1 MTIPAAGKL
10 LVAAVITIVSVISQA
25 SAQIVLPED
34 VRQTIKRI
42 NTIYQARAQNT
53 TTPQT
58 AQNKSMPEPLQTPSD
73 ALQTRTETAVQPE
86 PQPQVQNQSNESTV
100 AVGADQVAN
109 APPSAFESRFA
120 VGEELIYSLQL
131 GDLFLGDVF
140 AIRSPNGYRL
150 GLQEFTQLVDFA
162 IDVDIE
168 NVTASG
174 WFIAQQNSF
183 ALQQQADESLSVMA
197 GSELYS
203 VAPARYNIQDDIYI
217 ELADIE
223 RWFGINT
230 VIDEAQLNIALTSS
244 EPFPIEQRLARQRK
258 RFDKNTSFSKSVL
271 PVKENGYKLLST
283 PLLDVQAS
291 TRIKES
297 TTDASYS
304 LLSSQDAGY
313 FSSQVFLSGNDN
325 NGLVD
330 ARLNLSRQSNNADLL
345 GPLKMTEY
353 AFGDVTP
360 VNIGAG
366 DTQAQGRGFR
376 MSNARYGI
384 VDNRRVNLVGEI
396 QVGWDIE
403 LYRNGVLIDNRTSVT
418 EGRYEF
424 NDVELGFGQNDFEF
438 VFYGPQGQIE
448 RRQESYYVDSNIA
461 EQGESLLQFSA
472 VQSNESLL
480 GVGDFTDDPTR
491 LGPLV
496 SLSYDYGVTDWL
508 SFGVGGSYF
517 SPEQGDKVESLA
529 LRSNLVL
536 GGLGLINSIFQLEND
551 ERRTMLH
558 SFRTQIAGVSI
569 DSTYRRSELLNES
582 LLEQPGVVQPITE
595 DINLRFSGALFA
607 SFGTPLNYQNVWT
620 RSELPNGG
628 VNQQFQNALGIN
640 SSWGSFSHGVL
651 WQKET
656 SPGAEPD
663 SAAPIESTLGSLA
676 YRNRFGPVFTRFFGE
691 YEIDPDTRFSSV
703 GTSLNYPI
711 TNKLTSEL
719 RYTYDVRSER
729 SRYDLRLNW
738 LGDNVSLSG
747 VANYAEGQDWS
758 INLIL
763 RFGLGY
769 DSATNT
775 FFTSGRA
782 LSQSGAVVLRMF
794 EDENLDGTYNEG
806 EPTLENVEVS
816 ATQAFRDQKTN
827 EQGLAVLKSLPANRR
842 TDIVVDESSF
852 THPSMTVATDGFAV
866 ASRRGSIQQ
875 FDIPVVR
882 AGELDGVLYWRTKN
896 DEEQAAPYVRMNMV
910 NQEGEVVAT
919 TRTEF
924 DGYYLFTK
932 IMPGTYAI
940 EVDTSAGRQRGM
952 TPERYK
958 SVTVSN
964 KGDLITG
971 VDMTLRELL
980 SARGFV
986 AAAGEFS
993 SLPMLKLYLKLLDRR
1008 LDSDLLNNVFYY
1020 VSESD
1025 KYILGIAY
1033 QEGQREQ
1040 DSASMMD
1047 VCKLMRAKN
1056 VACNVNTVE
1065 FNY

>member
-1 MTIPAAGKL
+1 MLPADIK
-10 LVAAVITIVSVISQA
+10 
-25 SAQIVLPED
+25 
-34 VRQTIKRI
+34 QTIKRI
-42 NTIYQARAQNT
+42 NTIYQEQDQAPAT
-53 TTPQT
+53 TQT
-58 AQNKSMPEPLQTPSD
+58 EKANAATAPLQTQD
-73 ALQTRTETAVQPE
+73 EALQPKATPDSLFTPE
-86 PQPQVQNQSNESTV
+86 PQQARQSSHDNTLTTTASEQTES
-100 AVGADQVAN
+100 ASPDI
-109 APPSAFESRFA
+109 FESRFA
-120 VGEELIYSLQL
+120 VGEELIFSLQL
-131 GDLFLGDVF
+131 GDLFLGDLY
-140 AIRSPNGYRL
+140 AIRSPGGYRI
-150 GLQEFTQLVDFA
+150 GLLEFAQLVDFA
-162 IDVDIE
+162 IDVDPE
-168 NVTASG
+168 EATASG

-183 ALQQQADESLSVMA
+183 ALQQQPDESLTVMA
-197 GSELYS
+197 GSELFTIPS
-203 VAPARYNIQDDIYI
+203 SRYDIQDDIYI
-217 ELADIE
+217 ELTDLE
-223 RWFGINT
+223 QWFG
-230 VIDEAQLNIALTSS
+230 VSALFDEGQLNIVVNSDQ
-244 EPFPIEQRLARQRK
+244 PFPIEKRLARQRK
-258 RFDKNTSFSKSVL
+258 RFDKDTSFSKSVL

-291 TRIKES
+291 ARINES
-297 TTDASYS
+297 NTDSSYS

-325 NGLVD
+325 SGLVD
-330 ARLNLSRQSNNADLL
+330 ARLSLSRHSNNADLL

-366 DTQAQGRGFR
+366 ATQAQGRGFR

-403 LYRNGVLIDNRTSVT
+403 LYRNGVLIDNRTSVA

-424 NDVELGFGQNDFEF
+424 NDVELGYGQNDFEF

-461 EQGESLLQFSA
+461 EQGESLVQFSA
-472 VQSNESLL
+472 VQSNESVL

-517 SPEQGDKVESLA
+517 APEEGDKVESVA

-536 GGLGLINSIFQLEND
+536 GRFGLINSIFQLEND
-551 ERRTMLH
+551 ERRAMLH
-558 SFRTQIAGVSI
+558 SFRTQVAGVSI
-569 DSTYRRSELLNES
+569 DATYRRSELLDEL
-582 LLEQPGVVQPITE
+582 LLERSEVNQLVTQDV
-595 DINLRFSGALFA
+595 NLRFTGTLFA
-607 SFGTPLNYQNVWT
+607 SSGTPLSYQNVWS
-620 RSELPNGG
+620 RSELPSGG
-628 VNQQFQNALGIN
+628 VNQQFQNSLGIN
-640 SSWGSFSHGVL
+640 SSFGSFSHGVL
-651 WQKET
+651 WQKDTLPVTE
-656 SPGAEPD
+656 AN
-663 SAAPIESTLGSLA
+663 SAMSVESTLGSLA
-676 YRNRFGPVFTRFFGE
+676 YRNRFGPVFTRVFGE
-691 YEIDPDTRFSSV
+691 YEIDPDTRFNSV

-719 RYTYDVRSER
+719 RYTYDVASER

-747 VANYAEGQDWS
+747 IANYAEGQDWS
-758 INLIL
+758 INLVL

-769 DSATNT
+769 DAATDT
-775 FFTSGRA
+775 LFTSGRA

-794 EDENLDGTYNEG
+794 EDENLDGTFNEG

-816 ATQAFRDQKTN
+816 AAQAFRDEKTN

-842 TDIVVDESSF
+842 TDIIVDESTF

-882 AGELDGVLYWRTKN
+882 AGELDGTLYWRN
-896 DEEQAAPYVRMNMV
+896 ENNEEQIAPYVRMNMV
-910 NQEGEVVAT
+910 NQNGDVVAT

-940 EVDTSAGRQRGM
+940 EVDTSSGRQRGM
-952 TPERYK
+952 TPERFK

-971 VDMTLRELL
+971 VDMTLRELM
-980 SARGFV
+980 SADGFV
-986 AAAGEFS
+986 AVAGEFS
-993 SLPMLKLYLKLLDRR
+993 SLSMLRLYLKLLDRR
-1008 LDSDLLNNVFYY
+1008 LDSDLLSNAFYY
-1020 VSESD
+1020 VAESG
-1025 KYILGIAY
+1025 KYVLGIDY
-1033 QEGQREQ
+1033 QERQSEQ
-1040 DSASMMD
+1040 DKASMVE